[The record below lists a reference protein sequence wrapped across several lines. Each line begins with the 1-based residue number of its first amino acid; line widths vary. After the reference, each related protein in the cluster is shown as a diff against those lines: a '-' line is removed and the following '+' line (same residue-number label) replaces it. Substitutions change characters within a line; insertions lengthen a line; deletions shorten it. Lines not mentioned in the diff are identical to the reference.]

1 MHAMAMPAQNPDG
14 FVSEWIPTENDDQL
28 VTELVYQR
36 YLELNAME
44 EALAE
49 RRENPPCQDQG

>member
-1 MHAMAMPAQNPDG
+1 METPAEYPASSGPDR
-14 FVSEWIPTENDDQL
+14 VDPENDENL

-49 RRENPPCQDQG
+49 RRESLSGREER